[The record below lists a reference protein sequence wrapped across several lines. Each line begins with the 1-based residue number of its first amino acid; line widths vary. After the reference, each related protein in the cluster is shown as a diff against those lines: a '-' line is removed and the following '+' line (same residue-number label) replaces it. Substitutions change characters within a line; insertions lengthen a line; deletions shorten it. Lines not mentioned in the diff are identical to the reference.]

1 MNIKKIKP
9 LFTAVVVTANVYSR
23 DYKEHNIIS
32 PKANKLK
39 EYQKVV
45 AVGDSCRGI
54 EEGDLV
60 CIDLSSYAQWKYKK
74 NSVKSDMEE
83 LHNEIVGYNVPQIKI
98 DGQDCMFDYKID
110 YINSKIKG
118 DHSQWLAF
126 SESVTDLPM
135 LELVGHPVVI
145 SRGKSQKWAEKEGFE
160 QIIWNK

>member
-9 LFTAVVVTANVYSR
+9 MFTAVVVTANIYPR

-45 AVGDSCRGI
+45 AVGDLVRGI
-54 EEGDLV
+54 KEGHLV

-83 LHNEIVGYNVPQIKI
+83 LTNEIVSYNVPQIKI
-98 DGQDCMFDYKID
+98 NGQDCLYLDIRDIRYIVQDYDDKENEEQTI
-110 YINSKIKG
+110 ITPSK
-118 DHSQWLAF
+118 S
-126 SESVTDLPM
+126 
-135 LELVGHPVVI
+135 
-145 SRGKSQKWAEKEGFE
+145 
-160 QIIWNK
+160 IIL

>member
-9 LFTAVVVTANVYSR
+9 LFTAVVVTAAVYPR
-23 DYKEHNIIS
+23 DYKEHSIIS

-45 AVGDSCRGI
+45 AVGDLVRGI
-54 EEGDLV
+54 KEGDLV

-98 DGQDCMFDYKID
+98 DDQDCMYLDIRDIK
-110 YINSKIKG
+110 YIVQEYDDKENEEQTIITPSKN
-118 DHSQWLAF
+118 
-126 SESVTDLPM
+126 
-135 LELVGHPVVI
+135 
-145 SRGKSQKWAEKEGFE
+145 
-160 QIIWNK
+160 IIL

>member
-9 LFTAVVVTANVYSR
+9 LFTAVVVTANIYSR

-83 LHNEIVGYNVPQIKI
+83 LHNEVVGYNVPQIKI
-98 DGQDCMFDYKID
+98 DGQDCMYLDVRDIKYIVQDYEDKENEEQTI
-110 YINSKIKG
+110 ITPSK
-118 DHSQWLAF
+118 S
-126 SESVTDLPM
+126 
-135 LELVGHPVVI
+135 
-145 SRGKSQKWAEKEGFE
+145 
-160 QIIWNK
+160 IIL

>member
-9 LFTAVVVTANVYSR
+9 LFTAVVVTSNIYPR

-39 EYQKVV
+39 EYQKVI

-83 LHNEIVGYNVPQIKI
+83 LNNEIVGYNVPQIKI
-98 DGQDCMFDYKID
+98 DGQDCMYLDIRDIKYIVEDYDDRENEEQTI
-110 YINSKIKG
+110 ITPSK
-118 DHSQWLAF
+118 S
-126 SESVTDLPM
+126 
-135 LELVGHPVVI
+135 
-145 SRGKSQKWAEKEGFE
+145 
-160 QIIWNK
+160 IIL